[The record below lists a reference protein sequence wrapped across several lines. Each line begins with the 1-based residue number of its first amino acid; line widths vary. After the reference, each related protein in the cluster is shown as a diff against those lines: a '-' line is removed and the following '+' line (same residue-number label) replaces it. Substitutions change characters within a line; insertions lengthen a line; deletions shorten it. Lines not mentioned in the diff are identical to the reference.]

1 MSSILGAISKRG
13 AAVPDVNCLGC
24 GQSIYLEQDTYA
36 NFQGP
41 ITCPECKI
49 QQEVIIAQG
58 GLTGTNALPGTYDQ
72 IWDILGWKVT
82 YDIVQDLAESARDY
96 KVQSYKSSL
105 VMCGRCMQAALLEK
119 GVPDQGLESMINE
132 AKDLGIITEE
142 LQQEA
147 HAVKFFRNTGAHP
160 KNPAL
165 RNVTPIQAMMG
176 IEVTKEFLKHLYPE
190 IPPASQSGTS
200 SNAP

>member
-1 MSSILGAISKRG
+1 MNGKLRPPRPKEGL
-13 AAVPDVNCLGC
+13 VPDVNCLGC
-24 GQSIYLEQDTYA
+24 GQIIYLEENTYA

-41 ITCPECKI
+41 ITCSECKT
-49 QQEVIIAQG
+49 QQEVIIAHG

-72 IWDILGWKVT
+72 IWDIIGWEVT
-82 YDIVQDLAESARDY
+82 PDILWDLAEAARDY

-105 VMCGRCMQAALLEK
+105 VMCGRCIQAALLERN
-119 GVPDQGLESMINE
+119 VPDQGLEDMIDE
-132 AKDLGIITEE
+132 AKDLGTITEE

-176 IEVTKEFLKHLYPE
+176 IEVTKEFSKHLYPQL
-190 IPPASQSGTS
+190 PPASPPGTGSSG
-200 SNAP
+200 